1 VGEDAGGTA
10 SEQERGVGAGG
21 RGPGA
26 GSLGDKGED
35 QPLFLPAPSF
45 IVGVRALGLSRC
57 GYLPTH

>member
-10 SEQERGVGAGG
+10 SEQERGVGW
-21 RGPGA
+21 GPGA
-26 GSLGDKGED
+26 GGPGKGED